1 LEEVKIVRKHESK
14 KFMEGD
20 EICNLYFETNRV
32 YFGVSTI
39 PANMKG
45 DVDPGHSDA
54 YEVFYV
60 VEGTV
65 LCYIPN
71 DRVYK
76 ELNKGDAILIPPQKA
91 HQLINKGENTAI
103 IIWAQSKS

>member
-1 LEEVKIVRKHESK
+1 LKEVKVVRKHESK
-14 KFMEGD
+14 RFMEGD
-20 EICNLYFETNRV
+20 EICNLYFETDGV
-32 YFGVSTI
+32 FFGVSTI
-39 PANMKG
+39 PAKMKG
-45 DVDPGHSDA
+45 DVDPGHSEA

-60 VEGTV
+60 VEGKV

-71 DRVYK
+71 KNVYK
-76 ELNKGDAILIPPQKA
+76 ELNKGDAILIPPPLA